1 MAMSLADRPRPAL
14 LLLRSILKGHLFAFV
29 WLPRDELNTER
40 RLAIADL
47 LEEATGRPM
56 TSWSVELGEGDLAL
70 IRYTLDIEASDPTP
84 DMKELNRGSM
94 PWFAVGSRASR
105 RR

>member
-1 MAMSLADRPRPAL
+1 MG
-14 LLLRSILKGHLFAFV
+14 GHLFAFV

-47 LEEATGRPM
+47 LEESTDRPV

-70 IRYTLDIEASDPTP
+70 VRYTLDIEASDPTP
-84 DMKELNRGSM
+84 DTGEMNQRLDAMVRGWV
-94 PWFAVGSRASR
+94 PNVRKH
-105 RR
+105 